1 MDFIYF
7 CKKNFTMAEENIV
20 HIPLD
25 IPIERASRTYTLAQ
39 YLQKEAKSVEKHE
52 FINGKIIRMPNAKG
66 PHNIIAANMMAQM
79 IIAFD
84 ALDKNYIVFASDQQV
99 YFPALD
105 EGVYADALAVCDKPI
120 YWDKQQLLLMNPIVI
135 VEVLSK
141 STSKYDRTSKFDK
154 YKTLDSFREYVLV
167 RQDQC
172 YAEVWYRERPGL
184 WHETIVTNINDELPL
199 QSVGVALKMER
210 IYKNVDIK

>member
-1 MDFIYF
+1 
-7 CKKNFTMAEENIV
+7 MAVENV
-20 HIPLD
+20 VQHPLKML
-25 IPIERASRTYTLAQ
+25 PKRPARTYTLEQ

-84 ALDKNYIVFASDQQV
+84 TLDKNYIVFASDQQV
-99 YFPALD
+99 YFPSLD
-105 EGVYADALAVCDKPI
+105 EGVYADALAVCDKPV
-120 YWDKQQLLLMNPIVI
+120 YWDKQQLLLINPIVI

-154 YKTLDSFREYVLV
+154 YKTLESFREYVMI

-184 WHETIVTNINDELPL
+184 WHETIVTDLNGVLPL
-199 QSVGVALKMER
+199 QSIEVALPMKR
-210 IYKNVDIK
+210 IYRNVDMV

>member
-1 MDFIYF
+1 
-7 CKKNFTMAEENIV
+7 MAEENIV
-20 HIPLD
+20 HIRLNK
-25 IPIERASRTYTLAQ
+25 PIERASRTYTLAQ
-39 YLQKEAKSVEKHE
+39 YLQKEAKSIEKHE

-84 ALDKNYIVFASDQQV
+84 TLDKNYIVFASDQQV
-99 YFPALD
+99 YFPTLD
-105 EGVYADALAVCDKPI
+105 EGVYADALAVCDKPV
-120 YWDKQQLLLMNPIVI
+120 YWDKQQLLLTNPILI

-141 STSKYDRTSKFDK
+141 STSKYDHISKFDK
-154 YKTLDSFREYVLV
+154 YKTLDSFREYVLI

-184 WHETIVTNINDELPL
+184 WHETIVTNMNDELPL
-199 QSVGVALKMER
+199 QSVGVALQMKR
-210 IYKNVDIK
+210 IYKNLEIK